1 MVAGPPS
8 PLKIGFSQSFRVLF
22 IDSYANYLVAVND
35 QTPVLVAENIYDENS
50 DLLLPARQRFDIQ
63 ALKTLRGRRLA
74 KPLELYLQVDES
86 LTADQLQD
94 DISALVQKDHFF
106 SALEEHRP
114 FLKGIVDC
122 LADLDAHFLL
132 QQKLTVMTRQMP
144 GLYHRSLY
152 TLVLSALLADEL
164 RLPLEEK
171 HYLYWAS
178 LYHDIGMLHLNPLVL
193 NKTDPL
199 TAEDWA
205 HIQTHVNIA
214 QALMGWVPGLPEA
227 VIDAAAEHQERCDG
241 TGYPTAKVESELT
254 LLGQVLGLADS
265 SAAIYVNRL
274 KRQGRGWRDVVPI
287 IELNAQE
294 YLFRAVEL
302 LTGLIRRSDLPL
314 SGVVSGSSTDEFLER
329 VRIQHQQ
336 LQIWFTR
343 LSDCLLGIGYTHGDR
358 KLHALQNVV
367 LHIATAY
374 KGAVS
379 QQGDFLKE
387 IDELLASPVKDIPR
401 TMEDACL
408 LQQELMFH
416 LLKLSRMMQQYLSF
430 GGSRDGEIQK
440 RLELC
445 FDQIR
450 DYVK

>member
-22 IDSYANYLVAVND
+22 IDSYANYLVAIND
-35 QTPVLVAENIYDENS
+35 QTPVLVAESIYDENS

-74 KPLELYLQVDES
+74 KPLELYLRIDDS
-86 LTADQLQD
+86 LSAEQLLQD
-94 DISALVQKDHFF
+94 VKDLVQEDQFF
-106 SALEEHRP
+106 SVLEEHRP
-114 FLKGIVDC
+114 FLKGIIDC
-122 LADLDAHFLL
+122 LMDLEDHFLL

-144 GLYHRSLY
+144 GLYRKTLY

-171 HYLYWAS
+171 HYLYWAA

-193 NKTDPL
+193 DKTDPL

-205 HIQTHVNIA
+205 HIQTHVNVA
-214 QALMGWVPGLPEA
+214 QALMAWAPGLPAE
-227 VIDAAAEHQERCDG
+227 VVDAAAEHQERCDG

-265 SAAIYVNRL
+265 AAAIYFNRL
-274 KRQGRGWRDVVPI
+274 QKQGRSWRDVVPI

-314 SGVVSGSSTDEFLER
+314 SGVVSGSSTDQYLER
-329 VRIQHQQ
+329 VRLQHQH

-343 LSDCLLGIGYTHGDR
+343 LSDCLLGVGYTHGDR

-379 QQGDFLKE
+379 QQGDFIKQ
-387 IDELLASPVKDIPR
+387 IDEILASPVKDIPR
-401 TMEDACL
+401 SIEDACL

-430 GGSRDGEIQK
+430 GGSRDAEIQRK
-440 RLELC
+440 LESC

-450 DYVK
+450 GYIK

>member
-1 MVAGPPS
+1 
-8 PLKIGFSQSFRVLF
+8 
-22 IDSYANYLVAVND
+22 
-35 QTPVLVAENIYDENS
+35 
-50 DLLLPARQRFDIQ
+50 
-63 ALKTLRGRRLA
+63 LA
-74 KPLELYLQVDES
+74 S
-86 LTADQLQD
+86 LD
-94 DISALVQKDHFF
+94 D
-106 SALEEHRP
+106 
-114 FLKGIVDC
+114 
-122 LADLDAHFLL
+122 HFLL

-144 GLYHRSLY
+144 GLYYRGLY
-152 TLVLSALLADEL
+152 TLVLCALLADEL

-171 HYLYWAS
+171 HYLFWAA

-199 TAEDWA
+199 TMEDWA
-205 HIQTHVNIA
+205 HIQTHVTVA
-214 QALMGWVPGLPEA
+214 QALMAWVPELPEA

-265 SAAIYVNRL
+265 VAAIYANRL
-274 KRQGRGWRDVVPI
+274 QKQGRSWRDVIPI

-294 YLFRAVEL
+294 YLFRGVEL

-336 LQIWFTR
+336 LQIWFSR

-358 KLHALQNVV
+358 KLHALQNVI

-379 QQGDFLKE
+379 QQGDFLQQ
-387 IDELLASPVKDIPR
+387 IDDILESQVKDIPR
-401 TMEDACL
+401 SMEDACL

-440 RLELC
+440 KLELC